1 MDRIHPRGRTGRV
14 PIIARPEHVAKRLY
28 LITNKKLSRMKT
40 RLKDLELKRFTAN
53 GKSYIKLGDGNWS
66 VSISI
71 EDARLT
77 DRGLILKYYPNW
89 RDAI

>member
-1 MDRIHPRGRTGRV
+1 
-14 PIIARPEHVAKRLY
+14 
-28 LITNKKLSRMKT
+28 MKT